1 MVTFPVLVKLLDV
14 SFICHVQNLYIPWP
28 FFRFPSLVSILSLNP
43 YYAWERL
50 GTLGNAW
57 DACDL
62 AARRRQS
69 RKAVWVVA
77 ATSCFQSPTFPNTQH
92 GCQKSDTCAKL
103 PEIFEA
109 K

>member
-1 MVTFPVLVKLLDV
+1 MAILSIPKSSL
-14 SFICHVQNLYIPWP
+14 NLK
-28 FFRFPSLVSILSLNP
+28 SQSIL
-43 YYAWERL
+43 RL

-62 AARRRQS
+62 AARCRQS

-92 GCQKSDTCAKL
+92 GSQKSDTCAKL